1 MRRIHQKPPRTCPG
15 SSQEASRRHPGAT
28 QEAPKRHPGSIQKAP
43 RDPRPPRRLPERPKL
58 DFERKWA
65 KTIEFYCRKWKKRP
79 IGVDET
85 SATLTKYRK

>member
-15 SSQEASRRHPGAT
+15 SSQKASRRHPGAT

-58 DFERKWA
+58 GSERNCA
-65 KTIEFYCRKWKKRP
+65 KTIEF
-79 IGVDET
+79 
-85 SATLTKYRK
+85 

>member
-28 QEAPKRHPGSIQKAP
+28 QEAPRRHPGSIQKAP

-58 DFERKWA
+58 GLGRKCV
-65 KTIEFYCRKWKKRP
+65 KTIEFYCPKSKKKP
-79 IGVDET
+79 FGVDET
-85 SATLTKYRK
+85 SGTLAKYRK